1 MIRVIKDGN
10 EIDEQS
16 QTLARNVN
24 SQSPTLNKLCYYKAT
39 YFVLTNFKRNLFKW
53 NKTERNE
60 EKKLQ
65 PITIL
70 LHVEWKI

>member
-39 YFVLTNFKRNLFKW
+39 YFVLTNFKRNLFK
-53 NKTERNE
+53 
-60 EKKLQ
+60 
-65 PITIL
+65 
-70 LHVEWKI
+70 